1 MDVPFELR
9 RFVTI
14 VIPSA
19 IVGFVLIALVG
30 KLLIGTESNDAP
42 LHEIK
47 LQKIRPVL
55 QSIMDENMK
64 RFERYNRTLF
74 KGNPLAAIY
83 DDTQLMIDYRYEE
96 ETNDI
101 ARDKNNADSQFHRLL
116 CRNHSYVK
124 LFDLQHT
131 VAEESGEK
139 LKISID
145 VSGYDP
151 RGETLQWRISVT
163 PESCLKRAP

>member
-1 MDVPFELR
+1 MPFDLR

-30 KLLIGTESNDAP
+30 KLIMGIDSVDVSLQAT
-42 LHEIK
+42 K
-47 LQKIRPVL
+47 YQKIRPVL
-55 QSIMDENMK
+55 QSILDENMK
-64 RFERYNRTLF
+64 RFERYNQTVF

-83 DDTQLMIDYRYEE
+83 DDTQLAIDYRYEQE
-96 ETNDI
+96 ANDI
-101 ARDKNNADSQFHRLL
+101 ARDKKNADFQFHRLL

-124 LFDLQHT
+124 LYELQHT
-131 VAEESGEK
+131 IMEESGEK
-139 LKISID
+139 VKISID

-151 RGETLQWRISVT
+151 RGEILQWRISVT
-163 PESCLKRAP
+163 PESCLKRKP